1 MLRSTMRK
9 LARCLTTTAG
19 RPARAATRRPAPTV
33 EGLEDRLVLS
43 TATLA
48 GSTLTVIASPGS
60 NFGVGPSVAG
70 SGSTTNA
77 PRAITF
83 QETYG
88 NPFQFNVFDSG
99 VLLGQFSR
107 LAVKNLNV
115 TVAGR
120 DAIDVDYSN
129 QQPFFDGTTIS
140 IVGSGSNSPGSNSLN
155 LTNNPPSGV
164 IGGAD
169 NYFAGSGSQSG
180 KLLIGGLQFNF
191 GAAVGSVTDTIKTA
205 VPLVVVSSGN
215 DTAVALS
222 GQDGVTQQLTSLAD
236 GGGGGGT
243 LTFGNKSVVNLQMP
257 GSASSVAL
265 NATAAAAG
273 EKSFVVDLFGNN
285 ADLYL
290 NATPSA
296 VDTTVDATG
305 KTNDVGLRANSGRV
319 FIDGT
324 SSTLVFLGSVAS
336 KPTTS
341 GIKQDVFVNGV
352 GTLEVFDTGNV
363 TTKEYVTVTE
373 STVSGTGLFGNN
385 ATVLHYSAAK
395 LAIETGQL
403 ANTYTVAGSHPG
415 ASFGGRQINIDDGS
429 TRAGLS
435 VEVILDAGSAL
446 SLGLLNYGGAVNGS
460 LWIETYPAQVS
471 LESPTFGSG
480 TETATFEG
488 GFTSTVSFVGFSR
501 VINTVL

>member
-9 LARCLTTTAG
+9 LARCLTTTSG

-60 NFGVGPSVAG
+60 NFGVAPSFAG
-70 SGSTTNA
+70 SGSTINA
-77 PRAITF
+77 PRPITF
-83 QETYG
+83 QEAYG
-88 NPFQFNVFDSG
+88 NPFQFDVLDSG
-99 VLLGQFSR
+99 TLLGQFSR
-107 LAVKNLNV
+107 LAVKNVNV

-140 IVGSGSNSPGSNSLN
+140 IVGSGSNSLN

-164 IGGAD
+164 IGGVD
-169 NYFAGSGSQSG
+169 DYFAGSGSQPG

-215 DTAVALS
+215 DTAVTLS
-222 GQDGVTQQLTSLAD
+222 GQDGVTQQLTGLAD

-243 LTFGNKSVVNLQMP
+243 LTFGNKSVVNLQMS
-257 GSASSVAL
+257 GSAGSVTL

-273 EKSFVVDLFGNN
+273 EKSFGVDLFGNN
-285 ADLYL
+285 ADLYV

-305 KTNDVGLRANSGRV
+305 NKNDVGLRANSGRV
-319 FIDGT
+319 YIDGT
-324 SSTLVFLGSVAS
+324 ASTLVFLGSVAS

-385 ATVLHYSAAK
+385 SAVLHYSAAK

-429 TRAGLS
+429 TRAGLN
-435 VEVILDAGSAL
+435 VQVILDAGSAL
-446 SLGLLNYGGAVNGS
+446 NLGLLNYGGAVNGS
-460 LWIETYPAQVS
+460 LSIETYPGQVS

-488 GFTSTVSFVGFSR
+488 GFTSTVSFVGFSS